1 MDVLGSVRQPS
12 TFRMLIWPEASN
24 AQNSIAAVSADGSTV
39 CVLIR
44 RLNSSVQTL
53 DRIGGP
59 GAAPLARRHA
69 ADWRSVRWKGR
80 PLTRDKESPRVSNFI
95 QTRVGHSARSLKG
108 GSPRSAKEEYSHEG
122 LVSPRSAVRSRDLRN
137 DPDLSASNAAW
148 SRTERRWGEGHHLWA
163 RAACKPSSGTSR
175 IPSNPACCSS
185 RRLLGRAFS
194 AASLLA
200 VAACPLRPESDR
212 CRSKC

>member
-1 MDVLGSVRQPS
+1 MSASGHPRLRRSKPGDRACPLSSPKRPNLCDAAKCRSVPDS
-12 TFRMLIWPEASN
+12 CTA
-24 AQNSIAAVSADGSTV
+24 ANSISIRSMLAVV
-39 CVLIR
+39 
-44 RLNSSVQTL
+44 
-53 DRIGGP
+53 P
-59 GAAPLARRHA
+59 G
-69 ADWRSVRWKGR
+69 
-80 PLTRDKESPRVSNFI
+80 VSNSI
-95 QTRVGHSARSLKG
+95 QTRVGHSARSFREG
-108 GSPRSAKEEYSHEG
+108 APRSAKEEYSHEG
-122 LVSPRSAVRSRDLRN
+122 LVSHRSAVRSRDLRN

-200 VAACPLRPESDR
+200 DLYGRFR
-212 CRSKC
+212 G